1 MPIGLNSINFNQGN
15 DTQRFFGKTKEV
27 GYYNT
32 PLTDEELEYMT
43 SYRSLN
49 EMVTELNLNAL

>member
-1 MPIGLNSINFNQGN
+1 MAIQKKLA
-15 DTQRFFGKTKEV
+15 TTMKL
-27 GYYNT
+27 
-32 PLTDEELEYMT
+32 LTDAELEYMT

>member
-1 MPIGLNSINFNQGN
+1 MPSGL
-15 DTQRFFGKTKEV
+15 DVLEYQRPNNTSQFYGKTKEI
-27 GYYNT
+27 GYYDEI
-32 PLTDEELEYMT
+32 LTDEELEYMT

>member
-1 MPIGLNSINFNQGN
+1 MILEYERANNTSQFY
-15 DTQRFFGKTKEV
+15 GKQKKLA
-27 GYYNT
+27 YYDEI
-32 PLTDEELEYMT
+32 LTDAELEYMT

>member
-1 MPIGLNSINFNQGN
+1 MAIQKKLA
-15 DTQRFFGKTKEV
+15 
-27 GYYNT
+27 YYDEI
-32 PLTDEELEYMT
+32 LTDLELETLT